1 MDPNTRFSLVE
12 LEVVHHR
19 ILILILELLDWLL
32 GHQLLVH
39 LELPPVFELFFV
51 LALVVDHIFLQ

>member
-12 LEVVHHR
+12 LEVVHLR
-19 ILILILELLDWLL
+19 ILILDWLVL
-32 GHQLLVH
+32 GHQLLLH

-51 LALVVDHIFLQ
+51 LALVVDHIFPQ

>member
-1 MDPNTRFSLVE
+1 MDPNSRFSLVE

-19 ILILILELLDWLL
+19 ILTLILDWLVL
-32 GHQLLVH
+32 GHQLLAH

-51 LALVVDHIFLQ
+51 LALVVDHIFLQL